1 MYIYIVYIVK
11 QHLSDLSF
19 MFIMFSSISQSISL
33 AFEISW
39 LLAVSL
45 LFCGCKGP
53 FFVFFDQIVGPSP
66 DVSVV
71 AFLLFISIHAGHP
84 YQFFTF
90 FFGPVL
96 KQKWICTFDFD
107 QPGVACPAVPID
119 WAAWQRNV
127 TRAMME
133 TSNAPL
139 YYNVLYGGFPK
150 WGYPKNGWFILD
162 IPNIKWMVYT
172 GVVHPYFRKPPCI

>member
-1 MYIYIVYIVK
+1 MYIYSIYSKATFIRFIIHVHHVL
-11 QHLSDLSF
+11 QHLSIHQSCFRNLMIACCISPFLWLQRSFFWSDCGTISRCFRRGIFTIYIYSCWSPLSIF
-19 MFIMFSSISQSISL
+19 YI
-33 AFEISW
+33 
-39 LLAVSL
+39 
-45 LFCGCKGP
+45 
-53 FFVFFDQIVGPSP
+53 
-66 DVSVV
+66 
-71 AFLLFISIHAGHP
+71 
-84 YQFFTF
+84 